1 MVTDDL
7 EQRVLTGF
15 AAEQEILGAR
25 SVDMEALAN
34 QWAAEQHVERRPF
47 QERLAVRWAA
57 RQPEA
62 AAWIGELID
71 IADSNATLARNTLA
85 SYGWPAHLSDSGVFA
100 FAAIIAHADDDQP
113 LRRTAC
119 LLLLDAATRPG
130 GMPRPR
136 LLAHLVDRAQ
146 LVDGEPQIYGSL
158 LVPDEGSARYLTEI
172 VDPARLDERRA
183 RIDLPPAEDDIQR
196 YRRGAV
202 AGPFL
207 VPLGGD

>member
-1 MVTDDL
+1 MGSDDL
-7 EQRVLTGF
+7 EQRVLAAFG
-15 AAEQEILGAR
+15 AEQELLAAR
-25 SVDMEALAN
+25 QDDIEALADR
-34 QWAAEQHVERRPF
+34 WAEETGVERRPF

-57 RQPEA
+57 PNPEA
-62 AAWIGELID
+62 APWIRELVR
-71 IADSNATLARNTLA
+71 IADANAMLARESLA
-85 SYGWPAHLSDSGVFA
+85 SCGWPRHLSEAGVFA

-119 LLLLDAATRPG
+119 LLLMEAATTVG
-130 GMPRPR
+130 GTPRPR

-158 LVPDEGSARYLTEI
+158 VVPEEGDVRYLAEI
-172 VDPARLDERRA
+172 IDPERLDQRRG
-183 RIDLPPAEDDIQR
+183 RIGLPPAEEDIQR

-207 VPLGGD
+207 VPFGGD